1 MNEEI
6 RVLQIIGDV
15 CGGGVETVIRN
26 YYRHIDKSKVQ
37 FDFVVHKGALEA
49 YMEEIERL
57 GGRVYKVTPYQKNIF
72 KFTYEI
78 YRIIKLGNYQVIHSN
93 MNVLSVFPL
102 FGAWL
107 AGAKIRILHNHTTD
121 TSVEKLRTFLKHIL
135 KPFAKLFANQY
146 WACSKSA
153 AEWMYGN
160 SSTNN
165 VQIINNAIEIEKFV
179 FNIEK
184 RLDLRKKLMLDGYFV
199 MGHIGRFMMQ
209 KNHNFLIDVFSEVI
223 KKRKNS
229 KLLLIG
235 DGPLKEEIMKKV
247 SKLGLRKDVIFLG
260 AIDDIADLYNV
271 MDIFIFPSFYEG
283 LGMVAIEAQ
292 CNFLPV
298 IASDKVPEEVKL
310 SCDIDFC
317 NLEMGAIYWA
327 EKILN
332 DGKERNT
339 CLDITSIKNK
349 FDVSL
354 ECQKL
359 EKIYIQLVS
368 GE

>member
-223 KKRKNS
+223 KK
-229 KLLLIG
+229 G
-235 DGPLKEEIMKKV
+235 
-247 SKLGLRKDVIFLG
+247 
-260 AIDDIADLYNV
+260 
-271 MDIFIFPSFYEG
+271 
-283 LGMVAIEAQ
+283 
-292 CNFLPV
+292 
-298 IASDKVPEEVKL
+298 
-310 SCDIDFC
+310 
-317 NLEMGAIYWA
+317 
-327 EKILN
+327 KILN
-332 DGKERNT
+332 
-339 CLDITSIKNK
+339 
-349 FDVSL
+349 
-354 ECQKL
+354 
-359 EKIYIQLVS
+359 YY
-368 GE
+368 